1 MKRCEH
7 GTPIYEQCNY
17 CRIAEL
23 EAQLV
28 RAHRGPTMKGLLVS
42 YQGEDTTHVGVF
54 FDPLKEETNLDDV
67 FDIIE
72 GRILVD
78 IQKWVCPPD
87 ERNFKLRYEKHERV
101 TYVFIDEVDG
111 MCEND
116 AYTITPVEINSI

>member
-54 FDPLKEETNLDDV
+54 FDPSEEETKLGDV
-67 FDIIE
+67 FDVIE
-72 GRILVD
+72 GNILVD
-78 IQKWVCPPD
+78 IQKWACPP
-87 ERNFKLRYEKHERV
+87 EGEFELRYEQQEHV
-101 TYVFIDEVDG
+101 TYVFIDDEEG

-116 AYTITPVEINSI
+116 AYIISTVEINSI